1 MSNWREEYRK
11 SLKSADTEEHIDLAF
26 YRPVGFVWAKI
37 AARLGVSPNAITIAS
52 IFLGVAAGVLFFYP
66 ELWINVVG
74 MLLLVWANSFDS
86 ADGQLARMTRQYSR
100 IGRILDGLS
109 GDFWFAAIYIA
120 IVLRENRDIPLF
132 SAHTYV
138 MWLMAIAAGICHAR
152 QAAMADYYRQ
162 FHLYFLKGEEGSELD
177 NAAQLKAQLD
187 STDAGFWRRLTMRVY
202 LGYTMRQEAC
212 SPAMQRLRKELR
224 LRFPDGKIPPGF
236 RDDFRRLSLPLM
248 KYTNILTFNW
258 RTIGLFI
265 SLFIG
270 LPWLYFVYELT
281 LLNAIAVYMVVRHE
295 RICRN
300 LTARLEN
307 GEYKGDNI

>member
-52 IFLGVAAGVLFFYP
+52 IFRGVAAGVLFFYP
-66 ELWINVVG
+66 ELWVNVVG

-120 IVLRENRDIPLF
+120 IVLRENRDIPFF

-138 MWLMAIAAGICHAR
+138 M
-152 QAAMADYYRQ
+152 
-162 FHLYFLKGEEGSELD
+162 
-177 NAAQLKAQLD
+177 
-187 STDAGFWRRLTMRVY
+187 
-202 LGYTMRQEAC
+202 
-212 SPAMQRLRKELR
+212 
-224 LRFPDGKIPPGF
+224 
-236 RDDFRRLSLPLM
+236 
-248 KYTNILTFNW
+248 
-258 RTIGLFI
+258 
-265 SLFIG
+265 
-270 LPWLYFVYELT
+270 
-281 LLNAIAVYMVVRHE
+281 
-295 RICRN
+295 
-300 LTARLEN
+300 
-307 GEYKGDNI
+307 